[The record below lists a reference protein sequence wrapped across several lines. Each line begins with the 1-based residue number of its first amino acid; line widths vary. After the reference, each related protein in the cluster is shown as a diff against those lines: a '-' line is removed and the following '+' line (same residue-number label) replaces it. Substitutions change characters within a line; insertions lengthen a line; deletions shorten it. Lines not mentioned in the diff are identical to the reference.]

1 MKKNYQRKII
11 KRKGLDGETPV
22 SEEKRIG
29 HYAKMQRHHS
39 EKKNSHV
46 VDFVLNGIF
55 FKNVVLL
62 CLVAILLCVCSV
74 WHRLVI
80 IRFCRKSFGG
90 RYGKD

>member
-11 KRKGLDGETPV
+11 RRTALDGETPV
-22 SEEKRIG
+22 PEDKRIG

-55 FKNVVLL
+55 LENVVPICFVAMLL
-62 CLVAILLCVCSV
+62 CGCSV

-80 IRFCRKSFGG
+80 IRYCRKSFGG